1 MDFPA
6 IAYKT
11 YQQWKNNSSMS
22 AFFFNVVRTLQS
34 IKNPITKTRKFHQI
48 INENIDSIF
57 EDTTVTRSVSCKI
70 GCSGCCHT
78 PVSVSNE
85 EAQLLA
91 HRVKSGVE
99 ISLKNL
105 ERQAILGNSSAAYY
119 SLSFENR
126 KCVFLSEKGACSV
139 YEDRPAV
146 CRTNFVVGNPKQ
158 CDTSDGK
165 EKPVRLLNTTKA
177 DMAIIAG
184 FKTAT
189 SSGLLPSM
197 LYRELNRSQNQNQ
210 SVLLMRKDSFTEK

>member
-6 IAYKT
+6 IAYRT
-11 YQQWKNNSSMS
+11 YQQWKNHASMS
-22 AFFFNVVRTLQS
+22 TFFYKVLRNLQG

-78 PVSVSNE
+78 PVSVTNE

-91 HRVKSGVE
+91 HRVNNGLE
-99 ISLKNL
+99 ISTKNL
-105 ERQAILGNSSAAYY
+105 ERQALLGNSSASYY
-119 SLSFENR
+119 SLSFQNR
-126 KCVFLSEKGACSV
+126 KCVFLSEEGACTV

-146 CRTNFVVGNPKQ
+146 CRTNFVVGNAKQ

-165 EKPVRLLNTTKA
+165 EKPVRLLTTTKA
-177 DMAIIAG
+177 DIAIIAG
-184 FKTAT
+184 YRAAS
-189 SSGLLPSM
+189 SSGLLPFM
-197 LYRELNRSQNQNQ
+197 LYKELNKTQNSNQ
-210 SVLLMRKDSFTEK
+210 SVLVMRKDSFTEK